1 MFKCTKSSKS
11 IKYKFIAS
19 WYIIQYINYIEIMVA
34 ALSRPIALE
43 PRSYGL
49 ETRSRRARDLLE

>member
-34 ALSRPIALE
+34 ALSRPK
-43 PRSYGL
+43 SL
-49 ETRSRRARDLLE
+49 ETRTSGLQKGSRRARDLLE

>member
-34 ALSRPIALE
+34 ALSRPKA
-43 PRSYGL
+43 L
-49 ETRSRRARDLLE
+49 ETRSSGLQTETRIALARME